1 MSKYMVFILLSKAFN
16 DGAVNRDLSKDGEQY
31 AMDVFRK
38 FGISISDIIKP
49 FKNNKNLNKKQ
60 NELVNQF
67 NRKAQQGS

>member
-1 MSKYMVFILLSKAFN
+1 MSRYMVFILLAKAFN

-38 FGISISDIIKP
+38 MGISPNETIKP

-60 NELVNQF
+60 NELVSNISR
-67 NRKAQQGS
+67 NSR